1 MEQRD
6 MDRIQTLVKELT
18 PELKKL
24 ALDIH
29 ENPEMGNQEF
39 KACRWQIDLLNEHT
53 DLNAGIVLLQ

>member
-39 KACRWQIDLLNEHT
+39 KACLWQIDLLNKY
-53 DLNAGIVLLQ
+53 